1 MSMLKSTYQ
10 YSNCGDVVD
19 LLKTVV
25 PEVRSLFKQVETLLR
40 LLLVV
45 PASSSQAERSFS
57 ALRRLKT
64 WLRTNMT
71 QKRLNHVAVCHVH
84 RDRLDRIDRKQV
96 CKSLIAMSDIRKNVF
111 GSF

>member
-1 MSMLKSTYQ
+1 MLKSTYQ
-10 YSNCGDVVD
+10 YSNCEDVADV
-19 LLKTVV
+19 LKTMV

-45 PASSSQAERSFS
+45 PASSAQAERSFS

-64 WLRTNMT
+64 WLRTSMT
-71 QKRLNHVAVCHVH
+71 QKRLNHLAICHVH
-84 RDRLDRIDRKQV
+84 SERLDKIDRKQV

-111 GSF
+111 GSFS